1 MVTMQANAL
10 WAGNDYAYI
19 HDRGNLTF
27 SYSAQRVRVM
37 RVFKR
42 RENTWSQRMK
52 TYVDVIVLD
61 NDGTPKLRDNGQQI
75 SKTVVARD
83 IVSEWEEYADER
95 GHREETARKAR
106 EESQRKAA
114 AFAAE
119 SETIMNGL
127 ERLGIPRDAISFP
140 AYEHDSIKLKREV
153 ILNWMK
159 NASSV

>member
-27 SYSAQRVRVM
+27 SHSAARVRVM

-42 RENTWSQRMK
+42 KENTWSQRMK

-61 NDGTPKLRDNGQQI
+61 DDGTPTLRDGSQI
-75 SKTVVARD
+75 HRTVIARD

-95 GHREETARKAR
+95 DRRNAEVHERRRKQQEE
-106 EESQRKAA
+106 AA
-114 AFAAE
+114 KIAFEAE
-119 SETIMNGL
+119 AIQDFLANLGL
-127 ERLGIPRDAISFP
+127 ERGAVSFP
-140 AYEHDSIKLKREV
+140 YYNNETVSIRKEA

-159 NASSV
+159 SASSV